1 MQTNAD
7 MTIYLRHVV
16 GRDESWHR
24 TVIPDV
30 AWSQHYFVVIPNAG
44 LVASNSSM
52 GYTGSE
58 EFTVRVPYRTSV
70 GTKLYVPP
78 QLWLAS
84 DPEETFTFTENM
96 WIVRGVVPEDIPFE
110 EAIKYNKE
118 ACEVRSVRYNIDS
131 RLSTLMQ
138 HWRLVG

>member
-1 MQTNAD
+1 MKTNAD

-16 GRDESWHR
+16 GRDESWYR
-24 TVIPDV
+24 TVIPEV

-58 EFTVRVPYRTSV
+58 EFSVRVPYRVSA
-70 GTKLYVPP
+70 GGKLYVPP
-78 QLWLAS
+78 QEWATAN
-84 DPEETFTFTENM
+84 PATTFTFTENM
-96 WIVRGVVPEDIPFE
+96 WIVRGVVPENIPFE
-110 EAIKYNKE
+110 AAIKYNKE